1 MFWEGYV
8 IFLTS
13 YANSDCDFIL
23 FILFWINLQSELNN
37 ISNASYDSHGGRNE
51 VNSSITTP
59 VIQSQDKNLCLSLD
73 SEMDTTPEGSAH

>member
-8 IFLTS
+8 ISWLVMQ
-13 YANSDCDFIL
+13 IL
-23 FILFWINLQSELNN
+23 IVISFLFWIDLQSELNN

-59 VIQSQDKNLCLSLD
+59 VIQSQDKNLCFSFD
-73 SEMDTTPEGSAH
+73 SEMDTTPEGSAR